1 MSKETTYQLTEA
13 EANRINEAI
22 HRGTCR
28 MIAAQDLLDLPI
40 SNDSFENNLAG
51 VLGGLPY
58 TGYEPPKEIEMERA
72 YKWMVK
78 HYELISAIFTA
89 VTELVNDTREALEM
103 LPTVERRAS

>member
-1 MSKETTYQLTEA
+1 MTTYQLTEA
-13 EANRINEAI
+13 EANQINEAI

-40 SNDSFENNLAG
+40 SKDSFENTLEG
-51 VLGGLPY
+51 VLGGVPY
-58 TGYEPPKEIEMERA
+58 NGYEPPKEIQTERA
-72 YKWMVK
+72 YKWMEA

-89 VTELVNDTREALEM
+89 LVELVRDTREALEM